1 MNALFKKLNLKNLS
15 QILVLNAPKSF
26 AKVMAEL
33 ADANMEV
40 KCDIDVK
47 TPVEFCLCFVENQ
60 QVLNAYAPLVINN
73 VSKDAMLWFAYP
85 KKSSKKYNSDINRD
99 HGWQLLGDLGFE
111 GVRQVAIDENW
122 SALRFR
128 HADFIKLLTR
138 DPKWLMS
145 KQGQK
150 KSTRP

>member
-1 MNALFKKLNLKNLS
+1 MFCGKSASLN
-15 QILVLNAPKSF
+15 
-26 AKVMAEL
+26 
-33 ADANMEV
+33 
-40 KCDIDVK
+40 
-47 TPVEFCLCFVENQ
+47 T
-60 QVLNAYAPLVINN
+60 YAPLVINN
-73 VSKDAMLWFAYP
+73 ISKDAVLWFAYP
-85 KKSSKKYNSDINRD
+85 KKSSTKYNSDINRD

-150 KSTRP
+150 KSTKL